1 MRAGVVGRAGTRDG
15 CAPEGRVAVGPAGGE
30 DVPARVGDG
39 ASEDLIRHED
49 LSRQD
54 VRAYAAARGRAHT
67 RPASTQ
73 DIPAATAAVRS
84 LLVELGAS
92 PPPAAAMRESARALI
107 ADPDAGAL
115 IVTEVEGELAGVLA
129 ASWQLAL
136 HCAGRY
142 ALIQDLWVDPARR
155 GEGVGRDLI
164 AGLCRRAVELGLA
177 RVEVGLPRPDY
188 PGLAAT
194 SAFYAANGFTALG
207 VRMRRGL
214 G

>member
-1 MRAGVVGRAGTRDG
+1 MRAEVGEGSDVVVRRERERDV
-15 CAPEGRVAVGPAGGE
+15 RV
-30 DVPARVGDG
+30 R
-39 ASEDLIRHED
+39 
-49 LSRQD
+49 
-54 VRAYAAARGRAHT
+54 VRAYAGARGRAHT
-67 RPASTQ
+67 RPATRH
-73 DIPAATAAVRS
+73 DIPAATAALRA

-92 PPPAAAMRESARALI
+92 PPPVAAMREAAEILV

-115 IVTEVEGELAGVLA
+115 IVGEIDGELAGVLA

-136 HCAGRY
+136 HCGGRY

-155 GEGVGRDLI
+155 GEGVGRELI
-164 AGLCRRAVELGLA
+164 ASLCRVARELGLA
-177 RVEVGLPRPDY
+177 RVEVGLPRPGY

-194 SAFYAANGFTALG
+194 TAFYQASGFTPLG